1 MRLVAFVLYTETII
15 CNGVSRLCIPFFS
28 AALKPGEKKGY
39 RPNTDSIKVG
49 EELQKPAFAP
59 NLDA

>member
-1 MRLVAFVLYTETII
+1 MAFVLHTETII
-15 CNGVSRLCIPFFS
+15 CNDVSRLCNPFFS

-39 RPNTDSIKVG
+39 RPNTDLIKVG
-49 EELQKPAFAP
+49 EELQKPAFAI

>member
-1 MRLVAFVLYTETII
+1 MAFILYTGTII

-28 AALKPGEKKGY
+28 AALKPGEKEGC

-49 EELQKPAFAP
+49 EELQKPAFAI